1 MTGPADDLQELG
13 ESWPGTPKLRF
24 RKTGHQESFLSLP
37 LLFLF
42 CFFFPL
48 PSFHPFLSCSQK
60 KNCGLEIRLPTFDL
74 TALGS
79 LLRGLSCRSQQNCEK
94 EKKKTTK
101 PLGVVVCSA
110 GRGRDQLSDSDGK
123 AFISSACRDPDLAS
137 PAPFCA
143 NMASGKSDPLG
154 RKCRLIPCTWH
165 PRCYC

>member
-1 MTGPADDLQELG
+1 MIYRNLG
-13 ESWPGTPKLRF
+13 SLGLVLRNCGLGKQDI
-24 RKTGHQESFLSLP
+24 RSLSFLCP
-37 LLFLF
+37 FYF
-42 CFFFPL
+42 CFVFFP
-48 PSFHPFLSCSQK
+48 PSLLSIPFSPAFW

-79 LLRGLSCRSQQNCEK
+79 LLRGLSCRSQQNCE
-94 EKKKTTK
+94 KKTTK

-143 NMASGKSDPLG
+143 NMANGKSDPLG